1 MNDIVLYASLIGLVC
16 IFVLGWLIPSP
27 LSWSVRRKLHA
38 ENRSLREHLYTKMET
53 DAAGMLQLKQEN
65 ERLKQMNE
73 HLRITNHTLRHKPG
87 RGELRL
93 LHIYDE
99 AVKIMC
105 AKAPGFA
112 PVWQSVV
119 AEFESSMQETEQGMR
134 AFVKK
139 VFRPSAQL
147 ERLATDQSRFS
158 NRQNSKE
165 N

>member
-1 MNDIVLYASLIGLVC
+1 
-16 IFVLGWLIPSP
+16 
-27 LSWSVRRKLHA
+27 LHA
-38 ENRSLREHLYTKMET
+38 ENRALREHLFTKMET
-53 DAAGMLQLKQEN
+53 DAAGLSQLKQEY

-87 RGELRL
+87 RAELRL

-99 AVKIMC
+99 AINIMC

-112 PVWQSVV
+112 PVWHGVV
-119 AEFESSMQETEQGMR
+119 ADVERGMQETEQGMR

-147 ERLATDQSRFS
+147 ERLATAKSRLR
-158 NRQNSKE
+158 NWQNTQES
-165 N
+165 